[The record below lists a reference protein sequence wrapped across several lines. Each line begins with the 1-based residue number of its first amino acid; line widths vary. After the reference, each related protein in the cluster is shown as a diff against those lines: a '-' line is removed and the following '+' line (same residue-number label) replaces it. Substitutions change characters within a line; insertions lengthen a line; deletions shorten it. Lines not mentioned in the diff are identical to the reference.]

1 MISFGKDGLILFQS
15 KENKISNILNHKK
28 IINKAKQKILT
39 LCREEII
46 TRLYRLSIIKLEQRF
61 NGTYNFL

>member
-39 LCREEII
+39 LCRDYHS
-46 TRLYRLSIIKLEQRF
+46 TLSIIDYKI
-61 NGTYNFL
+61 GTKIQWYLQFPIN